1 MNKTITSKDLLLSA
15 AKEIAQQEGFEN
27 LSVRG
32 VAAKCGVSVGSIYNY
47 FPDKSAMIHSII
59 DDFWLSAIQEITIR
73 SISSYNFLDVFQ
85 QTFEQFHR
93 YLSGFDADWLRQ
105 IAFLGDTNQPN
116 NVSAHFIQLSE
127 HFMRALDSDSS
138 VSDTLWTSDFSQNDF
153 VLFVYENMIM
163 MLQRELDDC
172 SYFVK
177 LCARI
182 LYK

>member
-93 YLSGFDADWLRQ
+93 YLSGFDSDWLRQ
-105 IAFLGDTNQPN
+105 IAFLGDMNLPN
-116 NVSAHFIQLSE
+116 SESAHFKQLSE
-127 HFMRALDSDSS
+127 HFTRALDSDSS
-138 VSDTLWTSDFSQNDF
+138 VSDTLWTSDFTQADF

-163 MLQRELDDC
+163 MLQRKSDDS